1 MNKRIV
7 LGVTFAAAAAG
18 AALAG
23 GVAYAN
29 DGDGADLRISYEQ
42 VQDTQQ
48 RDCPEKGGATTP
60 EADL

>member
-1 MNKRIV
+1 MNKRIA

-29 DGDGADLRISYEQ
+29 DDADGADLRISYEQ
-42 VQDTQQ
+42 VQET
-48 RDCPEKGGATTP
+48 DCPEKTGTA

>member
-18 AALAG
+18 VALAG

-42 VQDTQQ
+42 V
-48 RDCPEKGGATTP
+48 RDANCPEKGAASTG
-60 EADL
+60 ADL